1 MHGDDYVCLSDD
13 DGLEHID
20 SLLKSKYTAKDMG
33 TLGFENSDVKAFGCW
48 IVYSELEL
56 IKLDST
62 WMLNFIS
69 ESRCNANTKAVSTP
83 REKLQEKLMFRRK
96 TKLMFR
102 RKTESDSEER

>member
-20 SLLKSKYTAKDMG
+20 SLLKSKYTAKDMR

-56 IKLDST
+56 IKLDRT
-62 WMLNFIS
+62 WTG
-69 ESRCNANTKAVSTP
+69 CNANTKAVSTT
-83 REKLQEKLMFRRK
+83 REKLQDKLMFRRK